1 MYVLCFAVLG
11 LVIHLF
17 NRYFLSANRVPDA
30 VLGVEVI
37 PGNKAEEYP
46 SLHEANVIVTWK
58 SQAGLRD

>member
-46 SLHEANVIVTWK
+46 SLHEANVIVT
-58 SQAGLRD
+58 